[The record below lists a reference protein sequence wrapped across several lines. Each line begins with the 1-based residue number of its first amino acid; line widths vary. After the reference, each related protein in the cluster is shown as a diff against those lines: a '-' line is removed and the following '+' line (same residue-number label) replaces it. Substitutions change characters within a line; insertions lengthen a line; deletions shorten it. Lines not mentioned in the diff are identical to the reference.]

1 MSMDDA
7 FPPFEP
13 DGPQGDKGNGD
24 EGAPRRRLREIPL
37 RFVLPNII
45 TVLAICAGLSAVR
58 MAFEERF
65 DAAIGL
71 VLLAAV
77 LDGLDGRMARLV
89 KGTSK
94 FGAEM
99 DSLADTVNFGVVPA
113 LVLYVFVLDE
123 AAQLGWIAALIY
135 TIACTLRLARF
146 NVMSGDVNRPLWQRG
161 YFVGVPAP
169 GGALVVLLPVYLGFL
184 GFSPGWFTASVLSIY
199 TIIIGFLMVSNLPVW
214 SGKTLGARI
223 PRTAVMPLI
232 LTVVLYVAA
241 LANFTWLTLTFSAIA
256 YLLFLPVSLRMWRR
270 QAQRHQPAAS
280 ADPSPPAED
289 DQAAP

>member
-13 DGPQGDKGNGD
+13 DGPERDPDNGD
-24 EGAPRRRLREIPL
+24 DAARKRRLREIPL
-37 RFVLPNII
+37 RFVVPNII

-65 DAAIGL
+65 DVAIGL

-89 KGTSK
+89 KGTSR

-99 DSLADTVNFGVVPA
+99 DSLADAVNFGVVPA
-113 LVLYVFVLDE
+113 LVLYIFVLDE
-123 AAQLGWIAALIY
+123 AAQFGWIAALLY
-135 TIACTLRLARF
+135 VIACTLRLARF
-146 NVMSGDVNRPLWQRG
+146 NVMAGDSNRPRWQQA
-161 YFVGVPAP
+161 YFVGIPAP
-169 GGALVVLLPVYLGFL
+169 GGALVVLLPVYVGFL
-184 GFSPGWFTASVLSIY
+184 GFSPGWFTASVVSVF
-199 TIIIGFLMVSNLPVW
+199 TIVIGFLMVSNLPVW

-241 LANFTWLTLTFSAIA
+241 LANFTWSTLTLSAIA
-256 YLLFLPVSLRMWRR
+256 YLCFLPFSVRLWRR
-270 QAQRHQPAAS
+270 QARRHAERTT
-280 ADPSPPAED
+280 PSPD
-289 DQAAP
+289 APGA

>member
-13 DGPQGDKGNGD
+13 DGPERDPDNGD
-24 EGAPRRRLREIPL
+24 DAARKRRLREIPL
-37 RFVLPNII
+37 RFVVPNII

-65 DAAIGL
+65 DVAIGL

-89 KGTSK
+89 KGTSR

-99 DSLADTVNFGVVPA
+99 DSLADAVNFGVVPA
-113 LVLYVFVLDE
+113 LVLYIFVLDE
-123 AAQLGWIAALIY
+123 AAQFGWIAALLY
-135 TIACTLRLARF
+135 VIACTLRLARF
-146 NVMSGDVNRPLWQRG
+146 NVMAGDSNRPRWQQA
-161 YFVGVPAP
+161 YFVGIPAP

-184 GFSPGWFTASVLSIY
+184 GFSPGWFTASVVSVF
-199 TIIIGFLMVSNLPVW
+199 TIVIGFLMVSNLPVW
-214 SGKTLGARI
+214 SGKTLGARV

-241 LANFTWLTLTFSAIA
+241 LANFTWSTLTLSAIA
-256 YLLFLPVSLRMWRR
+256 YLCFLPFSVRLWRR
-270 QAQRHQPAAS
+270 QARAHAARTT
-280 ADPSPPAED
+280 PSPD
-289 DQAAP
+289 APGA

>member
-1 MSMDDA
+1 MDDA

-13 DGPQGDKGNGD
+13 DGPERDPDNGD
-24 EGAPRRRLREIPL
+24 EAARKRRLREIPL
-37 RFVLPNII
+37 RFVVPNII

-65 DAAIGL
+65 DVAIGL

-89 KGTSK
+89 KGTSR

-99 DSLADTVNFGVVPA
+99 DSLADAVNFGVVPA
-113 LVLYVFVLDE
+113 LVLYIFVLDE
-123 AAQLGWIAALIY
+123 AAQFGWIAALLY
-135 TIACTLRLARF
+135 VIACTLRLARF
-146 NVMSGDVNRPLWQRG
+146 NVMAGDSNRPRWQQA
-161 YFVGVPAP
+161 YFVGIPAP

-184 GFSPGWFTASVLSIY
+184 GFSPGWFTASVVSVF
-199 TIIIGFLMVSNLPVW
+199 TIVIGFLMVSNLPVW

-241 LANFTWLTLTFSAIA
+241 LANFTWSTLTLSAIA
-256 YLLFLPVSLRMWRR
+256 YLCFLPFSVRLWRR
-270 QAQRHQPAAS
+270 QARAHAERTTPSPDAPAA
-280 ADPSPPAED
+280 
-289 DQAAP
+289 

>member
-13 DGPQGDKGNGD
+13 DGPERDPDNGD
-24 EGAPRRRLREIPL
+24 DAARKRRLREIPL
-37 RFVLPNII
+37 RFVVPNII

-65 DAAIGL
+65 DVAIGL

-89 KGTSK
+89 KGTSR

-99 DSLADTVNFGVVPA
+99 DSLADAVNFGVVPA
-113 LVLYVFVLDE
+113 LVLYIFVLDE
-123 AAQLGWIAALIY
+123 AAQFGWIAALLY
-135 TIACTLRLARF
+135 VIACTLRLARF
-146 NVMSGDVNRPLWQRG
+146 NVMAGDSNRPRWQQA
-161 YFVGVPAP
+161 YFVGIPAP

-184 GFSPGWFTASVLSIY
+184 GFSPGWFTASVVSVF
-199 TIIIGFLMVSNLPVW
+199 TIVIGFLMVSNLPVW
-214 SGKTLGARI
+214 SGKTLGARV

-241 LANFTWLTLTFSAIA
+241 LANFTWSTLTLSAIA
-256 YLLFLPVSLRMWRR
+256 YLCFLPFSVRLWRR
-270 QAQRHQPAAS
+270 QARAHAERTT
-280 ADPSPPAED
+280 PSPD
-289 DQAAP
+289 APGA

>member
-13 DGPQGDKGNGD
+13 DGPKKERDSGD
-24 EGAPRRRLREIPL
+24 EAARRRLREVPL

-65 DAAIGL
+65 DLAIGL
-71 VLLAAV
+71 ILLAAV

-99 DSLADTVNFGVVPA
+99 DSLADAVNFGVVPA
-113 LVLYVFVLDE
+113 LVLYIFVLDE
-123 AAQLGWIAALIY
+123 AAQLGWIAALLY
-135 TIACTLRLARF
+135 VIACTLRLARF
-146 NVMSGDVNRPLWQRG
+146 NVMAGDVNRPKWQQG
-161 YFVGVPAP
+161 FFVGVPAP
-169 GGALVVLLPVYLGFL
+169 GAALVVLLPVYLGFL
-184 GFSPGWFTASVLSIY
+184 GFSPGWFTASVVSLY
-199 TIIIGFLMVSNLPVW
+199 TTVIGFLMVSNLPVW

-241 LANFTWLTLTFSAIA
+241 LANFTWLTLTFSALA
-256 YLLFLPVSLRMWRR
+256 YLAFLPFSVRLWRR
-270 QAQRHQPAAS
+270 QAHRHSTSGSGPSQPG
-280 ADPSPPAED
+280 
-289 DQAAP
+289 